1 MQLRSLFNEEK
12 VIVIKT
18 SVLCDVAREKQIQ
31 MRPRKEENSRKTRAT
46 SSPKERKSRK
56 PASDRNE
63 NTGENPL
70 HERTR
75 GAEHGERRNA
85 RRDFFTERNGDRPQR
100 TGRKRDERN
109 DSGNNFSDREKRPYN
124 KRNDDSRS
132 SSRYGS
138 DRFDRDNR
146 GGDRKSF
153 HRRDDDRTDNREN
166 RDRRPSSRFGS
177 DRFDRDNRRDDR
189 KSFQR
194 RDDDRNDNRENRDR
208 RPSSRFGSDRSDR
221 DNRGGD
227 RKPFH
232 RRDDDRND
240 NRENRDRRPSS
251 RFGSDRFD
259 RDNRGGDRKPFHRR
273 DDDRN
278 DNRENRDRRPS
289 SRFGSD
295 RFDRDN
301 RRDDRKPYQRRDDD
315 RDNNRENRDRRPS
328 SRFGS
333 DRFDRDN
340 QRDDRRPFR
349 RHDDRDDNRQ
359 YRDKEPRKGRSAVLD
374 SDIMREI
381 VQKRRETGRSSNKQ
395 KVLSL
400 AWSEERGPIRLNK
413 YISNSGISSR
423 READQLII
431 AGAVTVNGVITT
443 ELGTKV
449 MPTDEVRYEDKILQR
464 EKPVY
469 LLLNKPKDYI
479 TTTEDDR
486 DRDSVMV
493 LIEGACPE
501 RIYPVGRLDRNST
514 GLLLFTNDGEMAKK
528 LTHPRY
534 GIKKIY
540 QVELD
545 RDMSLADFETL
556 ANGVEL
562 SDGFIKPDEIAFV
575 DEEKNILGITL
586 HSGKN
591 RIVRR
596 MFDHLGYE
604 VEKLDRVYYAGLT
617 KKDLPRG
624 EWRFLKQEEL
634 NILKMSL

>member
-31 MRPRKEENSRKTRAT
+31 MRPRKEENSKKTRAT
-46 SSPKERKSRK
+46 SSPRERKSRK
-56 PASDRNE
+56 PASGRNE
-63 NTGENPL
+63 NTEENPL

-109 DSGNNFSDREKRPYN
+109 NSDNNSVEREKRPYN

-138 DRFDRDNR
+138 NR
-146 GGDRKSF
+146 S
-153 HRRDDDRTDNREN
+153 
-166 RDRRPSSRFGS
+166 
-177 DRFDRDNRRDDR
+177 DRDNRRDDR
-189 KSFQR
+189 KPFR
-194 RDDDRNDNRENRDR
+194 RHDDDRDDNRR
-208 RPSSRFGSDRSDR
+208 SS
-221 DNRGGD
+221 
-227 RKPFH
+227 
-232 RRDDDRND
+232 
-240 NRENRDRRPSS
+240 DRRPSS

-259 RDNRGGDRKPFHRR
+259 RDNRGGDRKPFRRR

-301 RRDDRKPYQRRDDD
+301 RRDDRKPFRRRDDD
-315 RDNNRENRDRRPS
+315 RDDNHENRDRRPS

-340 QRDDRRPFR
+340 RGGDRKPFRKSDDDRDNQRDDRRPFR
-349 RHDDRDDNRQ
+349 RRDDDRNDNRE
-359 YRDKEPRKGRSAVLD
+359 YRDREPRKGRSAVLD

-413 YISNSGISSR
+413 YISNSGICSR

-449 MPTDEVRYEDKILQR
+449 MPTDEVRYEDKVLQR

-486 DRDSVMV
+486 DRNNVMV
-493 LIEGACPE
+493 LVEGACPE

-545 RDMSLADFETL
+545 RNMSLVDFETL
-556 ANGVEL
+556 AGGVEL
-562 SDGFIKPDEIAFV
+562 SDGFIQPDEIAFV
-575 DEEKNILGITL
+575 DGEKNILGITL

-591 RIVRR
+591 RVVRR

-624 EWRFLKQEEL
+624 EWRFLKQEEI